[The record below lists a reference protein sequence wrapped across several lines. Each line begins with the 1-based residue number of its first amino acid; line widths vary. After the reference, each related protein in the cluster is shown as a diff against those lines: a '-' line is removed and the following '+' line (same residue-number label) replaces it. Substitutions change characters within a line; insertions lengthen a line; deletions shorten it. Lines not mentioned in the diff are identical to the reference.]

1 MPAYSFNWFGLYH
14 TVQIYLYESSLFRNI
29 YFFQFTI
36 NCPRGCKIAIQL
48 HGNSV
53 RPPNATR
60 TCLMKNLSLLFLKKI
75 NTTLLYFHFRSNLLI
90 ITYVRTWTC
99 DPLLCIYLAERHIH
113 HLLHYVNWFSDNQD
127 KIWYF
132 VRKTKKKTQ
141 QIWCMQIDRVKFLVY
156 ILFINKTVPP

>member
-48 HGNSV
+48 RGNSV
-53 RPPNATR
+53 RPPNATC

-99 DPLLCIYLAERHIH
+99 DPLLFICIYLAKIHIH
-113 HLLHYVNWFSDNQD
+113 HLLHYVNWYSDNQD

-132 VRKTKKKTQ
+132 VRKTKTKTKQ
-141 QIWCMQIDRVKFLVY
+141 LWSMKIVKFLVY

>member
-48 HGNSV
+48 RGNSV
-53 RPPNATR
+53 RPPNATC

-75 NTTLLYFHFRSNLLI
+75 NTTLLHFHFRSNLLI
-90 ITYVRTWTC
+90 ITYVRTCTC
-99 DPLLCIYLAERHIH
+99 DPLLFCV
-113 HLLHYVNWFSDNQD
+113 HLYILSWKTHSPSVTLRKLILRQSRQNLILCSKD
-127 KIWYF
+127 KNKN
-132 VRKTKKKTQ
+132 KTT
-141 QIWCMQIDRVKFLVY
+141 LVY
-156 ILFINKTVPP
+156 ENS

>member
-48 HGNSV
+48 RGNSV
-53 RPPNATR
+53 RPPNATC

-90 ITYVRTWTC
+90 YDIICIYICICTSLHMYALVHVILYC
-99 DPLLCIYLAERHIH
+99 FVFICIYLAERHIH
-113 HLLHYVNWFSDNQD
+113 HLLHYINWYSDNQD

-132 VRKTKKKTQ
+132 VRKTKKKKNNFGL
-141 QIWCMQIDRVKFLVY
+141 CK
-156 ILFINKTVPP
+156 

>member
-48 HGNSV
+48 CGNSV
-53 RPPNATR
+53 RAPNATC

-75 NTTLLYFHFRSNLLI
+75 NTTLLYFHFRLNHMYALEHVILYCFVFI
-90 ITYVRTWTC
+90 
-99 DPLLCIYLAERHIH
+99 CIYLAEIHIH

-132 VRKTKKKTQ
+132 VRKTKKKPN
-141 QIWCMQIDRVKFLVY
+141 KFGVC
-156 ILFINKTVPP
+156 K